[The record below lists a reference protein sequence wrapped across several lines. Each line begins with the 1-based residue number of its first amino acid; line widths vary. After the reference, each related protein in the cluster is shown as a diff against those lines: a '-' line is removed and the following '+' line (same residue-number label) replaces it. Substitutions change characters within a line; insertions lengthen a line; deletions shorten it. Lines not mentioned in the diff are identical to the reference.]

1 MFNYSEKISQNLS
14 FSNFITFFLIW
25 VYCYATQDLPYYHH
39 EHYNHND
46 DDSNHDYDDNDS
58 NHDSDDNDSNHDY
71 NNDDSN
77 HDSDDDE
84 TYFSNSE
91 DNVMPHAVYPQVE
104 EPCHRCHHFSILVGE
119 SLSLIFIGW
128 RIIFIEWGVP
138 HLRI

>member
-1 MFNYSEKISQNLS
+1 MFNYSEKFSQNLS
-14 FSNFITFFLIW
+14 FSNFIIFFLIW

-46 DDSNHDYDDNDS
+46 DDSNHDYDDDDS
-58 NHDSDDNDSNHDY
+58 NHDSDDYDSNHDY
-71 NNDDSN
+71 NDDDSN

-91 DNVMPHAVYPQVE
+91 DNVMPHAVYPQVLAQSSMSS
-104 EPCHRCHHFSILVGE
+104 FSILVGE

-128 RIIFIEWGVP
+128 RVP
-138 HLRI
+138 HLQI